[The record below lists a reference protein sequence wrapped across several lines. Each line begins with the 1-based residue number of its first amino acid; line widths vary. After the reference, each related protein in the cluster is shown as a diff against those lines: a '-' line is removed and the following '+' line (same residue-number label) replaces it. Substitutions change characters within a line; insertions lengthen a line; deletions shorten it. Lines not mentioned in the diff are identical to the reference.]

1 MSETA
6 DCVVVGSGVVGLSIA
21 RALSR
26 GGRNVL
32 VLDSQDAIGTGI
44 SSRNSEVIHSGL
56 YYTHNS
62 LKARLCAA
70 GRDMLYD
77 FCKDMGVATIKTGK
91 IIVAKN
97 ETEIQQL
104 RELEQH
110 AAGNGIPLLYLTSSE
125 AKTME
130 PNLVCAGG
138 LYSPSTGIVD
148 SHNLMLALQGDAEA
162 HGATVVLNSPVVG
175 GEIREERILL
185 NIGGID
191 PISVEC
197 NTVINAAGL
206 GAHLLS
212 QTIKGIP
219 ENLIP
224 QVYFAKGSYF
234 YLMGPP
240 PFSRL
245 VYPLPSAASLGIHY
259 TLDLSTQGRF
269 GPDIQWVDDIN
280 YDIDEKKIDI
290 FYEEVRQYF
299 PDLDKKRLMPGYTG
313 IRPKL
318 QAPSKPIAD
327 FVIQLPKETGISG
340 YIALYGIESPGLT
353 SCLAIADYVT
363 EGIA

>member
-1 MSETA
+1 MTETA

-26 GGRNVL
+26 AGRNVL
-32 VLDSQDAIGTGI
+32 VLDSQNAIGTGT

-77 FCKDMGVATIKTGK
+77 FCKDMGVATIRTGK

-97 ETEIQQL
+97 EIETQQL
-104 RELEQH
+104 RELQHH
-110 AAGNGIPLLYLTSSE
+110 AAGNGIPLLYLTSRE
-125 AKTME
+125 ARTME
-130 PNLVCAGG
+130 PNLVCKGG

-175 GEIREERILL
+175 GEIREKRILL

-191 PISVEC
+191 PIAVEC

-206 GAHLLS
+206 GAHKLS
-212 QTIKGIP
+212 QRIKGVP
-219 ENLIP
+219 DNLIP
-224 QVYFAKGSYF
+224 RVYYAKGSYF
-234 YLMGPP
+234 FLTGSP

-245 VYPLPSAASLGIHY
+245 IYPLPSAAGLGIHY

-280 YDIDEKKIDI
+280 YDIDENRVDL
-290 FYEEVRQYF
+290 FCEAVRQYY
-299 PDLDKKRLMPGYTG
+299 PDLEKKRLRPGYTG

-318 QAPSKPIAD
+318 QAPSKPVRD
-327 FVIQLPKETGISG
+327 FVVQLPKETGISG
-340 YIALYGIESPGLT
+340 YAALYGIESPGLT
-353 SCLAIADYVT
+353 SSLAIADYVT